1 MTTIGMLRSGNY
13 FMLEGRKYRIGHLI
27 EGTNGYVACTDITD
41 DKRVVKRFYIDTTV
55 EVLKEQNN
63 NLNDLS

>member
-1 MTTIGMLRSGNY
+1 MTTIGMLRSGSY

-41 DKRVVKRFYIDTTV
+41 EKRKVTRFYIDTSV
-55 EVLKEQNN
+55 EQLKEQKC
-63 NLNDLS
+63 

>member
-13 FMLEGRKYRIGHLI
+13 FMLGGRKYRIGHLI

-41 DKRVVKRFYIDTTV
+41 EKRVVTRFHIDTTV
-55 EVLKEQNN
+55 EVLRRRNEDK
-63 NLNDLS
+63 